1 MQKRT
6 ILTLCAISGTAL
18 AAGLV
23 WNILRD
29 DKSAPRPV
37 VEPTIASIESV
48 PAGYPRSYAQIIEAA
63 KQEGRLS
70 IYSATDARE
79 VTELINDF
87 RSLYPEINVEYAD
100 LNSTEIYS
108 RFIAEVA
115 AREGSADLLWSSAM
129 DLQIK
134 LVNDGYAQPYASPEK
149 AALPEGSV
157 WKNEAYGTTGEPI
170 VFAYN
175 KRLMPEEDVP
185 QNHAE
190 LTDLLR
196 RKPGF
201 YQEKITSYNPVK
213 SGVGFLYITQ
223 DVLATGDTW
232 DFVAALGPTN
242 PKLYTSTGAM
252 MERIVSGES
261 LLAFNMI
268 GSYAV
273 ERASKDPSVGVVFPN
288 DYTLVMSRIAFI
300 PKDARNPNA
309 AKLFLD
315 FMLSKRGQEHLVKRN
330 MRSIRSDV
338 AAPAIY
344 ASLPENTREIRV
356 GPALLANLDQETRLR
371 FLRRWTETLS
381 GKEEQ
386 QP

>member
-6 ILTLCAISGTAL
+6 LLTLCAISGSVL
-18 AAGLV
+18 AVGLI

-29 DKSAPRPV
+29 DKSAPRPI
-37 VEPTIASIESV
+37 VEPTAASIESV

-70 IYSATDARE
+70 IYSTTDARE
-79 VTELINDF
+79 VTDLINDF
-87 RSLYPEINVEYAD
+87 RSLYPEITVEYAD

-115 AREGSADLLWSSAM
+115 AREGTADFLWSSAM
-129 DLQIK
+129 DLQVK

-149 AALPEGSV
+149 ASLPDGSV

-175 KRLMPEEDVP
+175 KRLMPPEDVP

-196 RKPGF
+196 RKPDF
-201 YQEKITSYNPVK
+201 YREKITSYNPAK

-223 DVLATGDTW
+223 DTLATGDTW
-232 DFVAALGPTN
+232 DFVAALGPTS

-273 ERASKDPSVGVVFPN
+273 ERANKDPSIGVVFPN

-300 PKDARNPNA
+300 PKEARSPNA

-315 FMLSKRGQEHLVKRN
+315 FMLSKRGQEHLVERN

-338 AAPAIY
+338 PAPEIY
-344 ASLPENTREIRV
+344 EALPENTREIRV

-371 FLRRWTETLS
+371 FLRRWSETLR
-381 GKEEQ
+381 GQ
-386 QP
+386 GDQ

>member
-6 ILTLCAISGTAL
+6 LLTLCAISGTVL
-18 AAGLV
+18 AVGLV

-37 VEPTIASIESV
+37 VEPTVASIESV

-70 IYSATDARE
+70 IYSTTDARE
-79 VTELINDF
+79 VQELINDF

-115 AREGSADLLWSSAM
+115 AREGSADFLWSSAM

-149 AALPEGSV
+149 AALPDGSV

-175 KRLMPEEDVP
+175 KRLMPKEDVP

-196 RKPGF
+196 RKPDF
-201 YQEKITSYNPVK
+201 YREKITSYNPVK

-232 DFVAALGPTN
+232 DFVKALGPTD

-273 ERASKDPSVGVVFPN
+273 ERATKDDSIGVVFPN
-288 DYTLVMSRIAFI
+288 DYTLVMSRIGFI
-300 PKDARNPNA
+300 PKEARSPNA

-315 FMLSKRGQEHLVKRN
+315 FMLSKRGQEHLVRRN

-338 AAPAIY
+338 AAPDIY
-344 ASLPENTREIRV
+344 ADLPENTREIRV

-371 FLRRWTETLS
+371 FLRRWSETLS
-381 GKEEQ
+381 GKGDQ
-386 QP
+386 